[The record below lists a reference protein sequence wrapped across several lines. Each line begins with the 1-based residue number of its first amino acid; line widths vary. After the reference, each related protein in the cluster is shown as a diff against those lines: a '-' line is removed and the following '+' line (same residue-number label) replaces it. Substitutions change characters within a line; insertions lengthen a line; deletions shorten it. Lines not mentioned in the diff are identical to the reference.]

1 VKLEHL
7 LFESP
12 DGTRTLLSQV
22 HHNPVWGRLIMTANS
37 GISLNKDSL

>member
-7 LFESP
+7 LFERP
-12 DGTRTLLSQV
+12 DGTRTVLSQV
-22 HHNPVWGRLIMTANS
+22 HHNPVWDRLISAAYS